1 MTTDEVVDSELATL
15 YAKVEELTKERNAA
29 LELAEESAK
38 KSIELK
44 TKIEHFRRLWE
55 GAERRLR
62 KELPS

>member
-1 MTTDEVVDSELATL
+1 MTTDEVIDSELATL

-55 GAERRLR
+55 SAERRLR